1 MLQQIYNLQGEH
13 TAKYHSSRLDS
24 INRKINKQPP
34 PRHILQQ
41 RMKEVLEKKKAG
53 RAQPAI
59 KAESGVNSSESDA
72 GLPFARPAAARSAEQ
87 PVKLE
92 AKSSAASSV
101 RFTTAPT
108 APVLQAHAAKASS
121 RSALDDA
128 RRSLGLTPLSQAG
141 RPKVE
146 STAVPED
153 PPQVLNSSW
162 RFEAQRSHQF
172 VTSNDYCQ
180 TRSSQTCCRDFCIC
194 FWVESLCGAECRGPS
209 KAATYSVRSAIGSRL
224 GRRRQR

>member
-1 MLQQIYNLQGEH
+1 MLQQIYHLQGEH

-41 RMKEVLEKKKAG
+41 HMKEVLEKKKAG

-59 KAESGVNSSESDA
+59 KGLDGSGVNSSESDA
-72 GLPFARPAAARSAEQ
+72 GLPFARPAVARSAEQ

-101 RFTTAPT
+101 RFTTAPA

-128 RRSLGLTPLSQAG
+128 RQSLGLTPLSQAR
-141 RPKVE
+141 RPQVE
-146 STAVPED
+146 STA
-153 PPQVLNSSW
+153 
-162 RFEAQRSHQF
+162 
-172 VTSNDYCQ
+172 
-180 TRSSQTCCRDFCIC
+180 
-194 FWVESLCGAECRGPS
+194 
-209 KAATYSVRSAIGSRL
+209 
-224 GRRRQR
+224 